1 MVPINF
7 RLFPPP
13 TKLAKKV
20 SEFKIFKFIILLKL
34 VFGQN
39 DVLQGL
45 SQGRSIKE
53 ITASL
58 KLYNKYYTFYSV
70 SKVILNK
77 LEAFTLPHAISKAIK
92 MKLI

>member
-1 MVPINF
+1 MIDI
-7 RLFPPP
+7 
-13 TKLAKKV
+13 V
-20 SEFKIFKFIILLKL
+20 SEAIIKEIRQEEGKRYSLPNVEMSEMEL
-34 VFGQN
+34 